1 MELQSWSTVV
11 TGQDIQKCNKT
22 GNTGI
27 GVAEAG
33 IVTGQKIQKCN
44 KTGNS
49 RLGVTKAGVVDKI
62 FRNATRQGIQGLE
75 LQSWGTVVTG

>member
-22 GNTGI
+22 GNTRL

-33 IVTGQKIQKCN
+33 VVTGQDIQKCN

-49 RLGVTKAGVVDKI
+49 RLGVTEAGVVSGQNVQR
-62 FRNATRQGIQGLE
+62 FLTRQGIPD
-75 LQSWGTVVTG
+75 